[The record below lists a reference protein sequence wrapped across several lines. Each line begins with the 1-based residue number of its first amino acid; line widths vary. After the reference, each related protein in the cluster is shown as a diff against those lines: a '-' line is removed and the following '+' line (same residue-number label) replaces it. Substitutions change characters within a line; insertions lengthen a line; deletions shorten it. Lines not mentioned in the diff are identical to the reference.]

1 MYKNFEELCKEK
13 GVKPV
18 EVSRE
23 TGVSTATLSSWK
35 TGRYIP
41 KTDKLQKIADYF
53 GVPLERLT
61 HVDASDGA
69 ERVYYFTPET
79 AAVAQEIFENRNM
92 RILFDAAKGSRPED
106 LQMAADLLARLK
118 GDNID

>member
-53 GVPLERLT
+53 GVTLERLT
-61 HVDASDGA
+61 QVEPTDGA